1 MKSVRT
7 NEREHALAARPV
19 ATAKAGRGGDGVPPS
34 TRTAAG
40 FTLFEL
46 LAVVGLMAA
55 VVAIGVAGLR
65 GSGGGAARDGAV
77 ALLASRLAEA
87 RALANSRGEPARLLV
102 HADPLQPERFLRY
115 VVVATPDGV
124 GWRPTDGGSFLP
136 AGVVV
141 LRPEPLGVAGPG
153 AVQRA
158 GDDWNRA
165 SGGGLRST
173 ALRTY
178 AASGGGPPVLGSA
191 NWLVVHFSPTGGV
204 FAGDIVVANG
214 WRQDETVPVTLVCEQ
229 PDNVAGLS
237 LTFYGVTA
245 LVRGRAEF

>member
-1 MKSVRT
+1 MV
-7 NEREHALAARPV
+7 AA
-19 ATAKAGRGGDGVPPS
+19 AKGRHGGDRAPPS
-34 TRTAAG
+34 SRMAAG

-46 LAVVGLMAA
+46 LAVVGLMAV
-55 VVAIGVAGLR
+55 VVAIGVACLR

-115 VVVATPDGV
+115 VVVATPNGT
-124 GWRPTDGGSFLP
+124 GWRPIDGGSLLP

-141 LRPEPLGVAGPG
+141 LPPEPLGVAGPG

-158 GDDWNRA
+158 GDDWSRA

-178 AASGGGPPVLGSA
+178 AASGGGLPMLGTT

-204 FAGDIVVANG
+204 FAGDLVVANG
-214 WRQDETVPVTLVCEQ
+214 RRQDETVPVTMVCEQ

-237 LTFYGVTA
+237 LTFYGVA
-245 LVRGRAEF
+245 AFVRGRAEF